1 MRRVVT
7 ALAFP
12 SALLVLGIVL
22 LAPRLGLGSGDTFV
36 LYRLFGVR
44 RSALFLAAFAVLVGY
59 LARFVRA
66 RWTAWRKTLLFR
78 LLLDFDAAAAP
89 PTEPH
94 RPATPIA
101 GHGQLRYRPEVD
113 GLRAIAV
120 TSVVLYHAGL
130 SLRGVDLFRGGF
142 IGVDIFFVISGYLIT
157 FILLTQLRDGSFS
170 IIGFY
175 ERRARRIL
183 PALFA
188 VLVATLTLGWFS
200 MLPKAFNEFAESVVS
215 SILFASN
222 FYFWTHDTYG
232 AEPSALK
239 PLLHTWSLAVEEQF
253 YLIYP
258 LALLAL
264 WRRLRR
270 PIASAMLLLLAA
282 SLALAQWSSGKY
294 PDAAFYL
301 LPTRGWELLAGALLA
316 TCEMHI
322 GRAGNALFS
331 HMLVPLGA
339 VCIIWSFFAFHDRMQ
354 HPAFIT
360 LVPIVGTM
368 LLIWFARPGERVS
381 DLLAS
386 APFRGIG
393 LISYSFYLWHF
404 PVFAFDKIRT
414 AAQPAVAQK
423 FGLIA
428 LSLIFATASYWFV
441 ERPFRRRELVPAAR
455 FVPATIVVAL
465 MLGTAGALVVNA
477 HGVPSRL
484 PEILSTAM
492 PAPEWWELK
501 QDGRACHRYELEPC
515 IFTFRPGHDDW
526 ILVGDSHAG
535 MLAKNFYDALEAAG
549 ASSFSTFVWGGCPFA
564 LDVRQERDQ
573 EPSCLEANQ
582 AKYKFLTNNRPSTVV
597 ISQRMG
603 FWLEGTRF
611 DNGEGGREEGPRNR
625 IIAVRGSA
633 IQNVTRTIR
642 SVLDMGHRVVLVY
655 PVPEVGWVVP
665 QKVLSEISGKSY
677 AEVKAWLQTGGVT
690 TSFDL
695 YLRRNRRA
703 FEAYDAVASNDRL
716 LRIYPHLLFCSEESR
731 RCFTHDRSEF
741 FYSDTNH
748 LSHAGGKRLVERI
761 LADADAKWH
770 HRDVA
775 AGTDVR

>member
-1 MRRVVT
+1 MT

-12 SALLVLGIVL
+12 TALLVLGIVL
-22 LAPRLGLGSGDTFV
+22 LAPHLGLGLGDTFV
-36 LYRLFGVR
+36 LYRWFGVR
-44 RSALFLAAFAVLVGY
+44 RSLLFLAASAVLVGC
-59 LARFVRA
+59 LAHFVRA

-78 LLLDFDAAAAP
+78 FLLYFDAAAAP

-94 RPATPIA
+94 RLSTPIA
-101 GHGQLRYRPEVD
+101 GHKQLRYRPEVD

-130 SLRGVDLFRGGF
+130 SLGGMDLFKGGF

-157 FILLTQLRDGSFS
+157 FILLTELRDGSFS
-170 IIGFY
+170 ITGFY

-183 PALFA
+183 PALFT
-188 VLVATLTLGWFS
+188 VLIATLILGWFS
-200 MLPKAFNEFAESVVS
+200 MLPKAFDEVAESVVS

-253 YLIYP
+253 YLLYP

-264 WRRLRR
+264 WRWLRR
-270 PIASAMLLLLAA
+270 PIAAAMLLLLAA
-282 SLALAQWSSGKY
+282 SLALAQWSSGTY

-316 TCEMHI
+316 TCEINI
-322 GRAGNALFS
+322 GRAGNALS
-331 HMLVPLGA
+331 TRMLVPLGA
-339 VCIIWSFFAFHDRMQ
+339 VCIIWSVFAFHDRMQ
-354 HPAFIT
+354 HPSFIT

-368 LLIWFARPGERVS
+368 LLIWFARPGEAVS

-414 AAQPAVAQK
+414 AALPSVAQK
-423 FGLIA
+423 FALIGLA
-428 LSLIFATASYWFV
+428 LILATASYWFV
-441 ERPFRRRELVPAAR
+441 ERPFRRRELVPTAR
-455 FVPATIVVAL
+455 FVPSTIVAAL
-465 MLGTAGALVVNA
+465 ILATAGALVVNA
-477 HGVPSRL
+477 HGVSSRL

-492 PAPEWWELK
+492 PAQEWWELK
-501 QDGRACHRYELEPC
+501 QDGRACHRYELDPC
-515 IFTFRPGHDDW
+515 VFTFRPSNDDW

-535 MLAKNFYDALEAAG
+535 MLAKNFYDALQATD
-549 ASSFSTFVWGGCPFA
+549 ASSFGTFVWGGCPFV
-564 LDVRQERDQ
+564 LDVRQEREQ
-573 EPSCLEANQ
+573 EPSCLEANR
-582 AKYKFLTNNRPSTVV
+582 AKYKFLAKHRPSTVV

-603 FWLEGTRF
+603 FWLEGARF
-611 DNGEGGREEGPRNR
+611 DNGEGGHEQGPNNS

-633 IQNVTRTIR
+633 MENVTRTIR

-655 PVPEVGWVVP
+655 PVPEVGWIVP

-677 AEVKAWLQTGGVT
+677 VEVEAWLNNGGVR

-695 YLRRNRRA
+695 YLRRNRKA

-716 LRIYPHLLFCSEESR
+716 LRVYPHFLFCNEGAR
-731 RCFTHDRSEF
+731 YCFTHDRSEF
-741 FYSDTNH
+741 YYSDDNH

-761 LADADAKWH
+761 LADADAKWRH
-770 HRDVA
+770 HNVA
-775 AGTDVR
+775 AGADLR